1 MGTRIVMVV
10 VKVRKQCNN
19 VLFCFVKSPKPK
31 TNRAGNHNHFTPAIP

>member
-19 VLFCFVKSPKPK
+19 VFILFCEIAKAQNKSHRKP
-31 TNRAGNHNHFTPAIP
+31 